1 MHSLPLQTN
10 LNPVSHYRQK
20 VGWLPL
26 SHKILVTMGFFP
38 FCQPMSL
45 IMVTNR
51 SMGEVLVMYRSMDNS
66 AGIAWLEEMFSL
78 PQQPLSGYRASGKGE
93 AS

>member
-1 MHSLPLQTN
+1 
-10 LNPVSHYRQK
+10 
-20 VGWLPL
+20 
-26 SHKILVTMGFFP
+26 
-38 FCQPMSL
+38 
-45 IMVTNR
+45 MVTNR

-78 PQQPLSGYRASGKGE
+78 HQQPLSGYRASGKGE